1 MLDDN
6 EYFDDQN
13 HFQTLLGNDNTHS
26 ITNSTNLARDNLA
39 NYLWDRKIQRD
50 NRRNRYNFTNDNE
63 DKGDSE
69 TLE

>member
-1 MLDDN
+1 MLDYN

-13 HFQTLLGNDNTHS
+13 HFQTLSGNDG
-26 ITNSTNLARDNLA
+26 ITNFTNSVRDNLA

-50 NRRNRYNFTNDNE
+50 NRRNRYNFTSDDE

-69 TLE
+69 T

>member
-13 HFQTLLGNDNTHS
+13 HFQTLLGNDS
-26 ITNSTNLARDNLA
+26 ITNSTNSVRDNLA

-50 NRRNRYNFTNDNE
+50 NRRNRYNFTSDDEDEGDN
-63 DKGDSE
+63 E